1 MKKDMVKNFIMILF
15 HRGLRP
21 ALWPVILLSC
31 ILSGL
36 SVPDRWMLDSR
47 RDVHGGD
54 SAIFCR
60 AQIAFVCQLRH

>member
-15 HRGLRP
+15 HIGL
-21 ALWPVILLSC
+21 LSVILLSC

-47 RDVHGGD
+47 RNVHGGD

-60 AQIAFVCQLRH
+60 AQMAVVCQLRH

>member
-1 MKKDMVKNFIMILF
+1 MKIDMVKNFIMILF
-15 HRGLRP
+15 HRGLQ
-21 ALWPVILLSC
+21 PVILLSC

-36 SVPDRWMLDSR
+36 SVPDRWMLDSMR
-47 RDVHGGD
+47 NVHGGD